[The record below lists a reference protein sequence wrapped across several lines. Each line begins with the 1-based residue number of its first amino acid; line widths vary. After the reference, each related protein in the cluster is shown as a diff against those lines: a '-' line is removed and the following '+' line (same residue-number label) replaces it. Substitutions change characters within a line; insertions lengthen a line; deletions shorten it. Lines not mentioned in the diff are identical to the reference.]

1 MEILILYGNTSD
13 LKQSVIKRL
22 EKYKKHKS
30 FSEFV
35 ISAELAKS
43 LANFS
48 NEIGRQVGFLLNRN
62 DIIEYVIVG
71 DNRQIVI
78 PPLFRFKLAASKL
91 RGLRLVHTHLYG
103 EPLTDDDLTDL
114 ALLRLDAV
122 TVINSDEKGNPK
134 SMQTAVLTP
143 PDNDENI
150 LPYEILSDTDPYNQT
165 INFQDLIFA
174 LENEMVQKSKAL
186 FKIKRKHSAI
196 IIGVYPKGAEYEPYI
211 TELKELAESAD
222 IQVIDTY
229 VQMREKPHPKFVI
242 GSGKLKDIVIVALR
256 YGVDFL
262 IFDNNLTPAQ
272 AKAITDFTEIKVIDR
287 TQLILDIF
295 ARRAKSN
302 EGKIR
307 VELAQLQYILPRLT
321 TKDDS
326 LSRLT
331 GGIGGRGPGETRL
344 EIDRRRINDKIAF
357 LKKKLKNIDKNRN
370 IQKSKRSKNKIP
382 IVSIIGYT
390 NAGKSTLLNSMTNSN
405 VYADNLMFATL
416 DTNSKRLRFPQ
427 EREVI
432 ITDTVGFI
440 RDLPHNLKGA
450 FKSTLE
456 ELCDA
461 DMLLHVIDST
471 NPLFRSHMI
480 SVNSILDELNIDLDR
495 VLMVFNKIDLLDKN
509 SLAELKEEFPTGVFI
524 SALNRETYREL
535 LEAIEYTLFIRG
547 INAKIPVRD
556 YFEKS

>member
-1 MEILILYGNTSD
+1 M
-13 LKQSVIKRL
+13 
-22 EKYKKHKS
+22 
-30 FSEFV
+30 
-35 ISAELAKS
+35 
-43 LANFS
+43 
-48 NEIGRQVGFLLNRN
+48 
-62 DIIEYVIVG
+62 G

-78 PPLFRFKLAASKL
+78 PPLFRFKLTASKL

-122 TVINSDEKGNPK
+122 TSLSMDKNGNPA

-143 PDNDENI
+143 PDKFEKQ
-150 LPYEILSDTDPYNQT
+150 PYEILEDTDPYNQT
-165 INFQDLIFA
+165 IDFGSLITA
-174 LENEMVQKSKAL
+174 LENEMVLKSKEL
-186 FKIKRKHSAI
+186 FKIKKKHSAI
-196 IIGVYPKGAEYEPYI
+196 LIGVYPKGANYQPYI
-211 TELKELAESAD
+211 SELKELSESAD
-222 IQVIDTY
+222 IQVIETY
-229 VQMREKPHPKFVI
+229 TQMREKPHPKFVI
-242 GSGKLKDIVIVALR
+242 GSGKLKDIVIAALR
-256 YGVDFL
+256 YGADFL

-272 AKAITDFTEIKVIDR
+272 AKSITDFTEIKVIDR

-307 VELAQLQYILPRLT
+307 VELAQLQYILPRLS

-344 EIDRRRINDKIAF
+344 EIDKRRINDKIAF
-357 LKKKLKNIDKNRN
+357 LRKKLQNIDKNRK

-416 DTNSKRLRFPQ
+416 DTNSKRLRFPE

-440 RDLPHNLKGA
+440 RDLPENLKGA

-456 ELCDA
+456 ELTEA

-471 NPLFRSHMI
+471 NPMFDSHI
-480 SVNSILDELNIDLDR
+480 KSVNSILGELDINSEK
-495 VLMVFNKIDLLDKN
+495 VLLVFNKIDLLT
-509 SLAELKEEFPTGVFI
+509 SEYLEELKEKFPTGVFI
-524 SALNRETYREL
+524 SALNRNTYKEL
-535 LEAIEYTLFIRG
+535 LEAIEYTLFIG
-547 INAKIPVRD
+547 GKNAKIPVRD
-556 YFEKS
+556 YFEESQSL